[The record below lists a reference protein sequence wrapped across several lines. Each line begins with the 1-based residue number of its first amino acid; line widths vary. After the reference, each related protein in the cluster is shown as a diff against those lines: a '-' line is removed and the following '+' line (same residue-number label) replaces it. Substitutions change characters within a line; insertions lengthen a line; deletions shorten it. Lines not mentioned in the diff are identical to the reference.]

1 MARPGQLDLA
11 DLADSDAPD
20 EPHDA
25 DARLGALTWP
35 AARS

>member
-1 MARPGQLDLA
+1 MARPGHLDLA
-11 DLADSDAPD
+11 DLTDSDAPV

-35 AARS
+35 PARD